1 MSVCHMKALVKTGKM
16 SDIQTELN
24 IIYYDINNC
33 SRGTEW
39 SHWLSEQASVLA
51 SQ

>member
-1 MSVCHMKALVKTGKM
+1 MSVKHLNTLVKTGKM
-16 SDIQTELN
+16 SDIQTKLN
-24 IIYYDINNC
+24 IILYDINNC

>member
-1 MSVCHMKALVKTGKM
+1 MFVCHLNTLVKTGKM
-16 SDIQTELN
+16 SDIQTKLN
-24 IIYYDINNC
+24 IIQYDINNC

-39 SHWLSEQASVLA
+39 SHWLSEQTSVLA